1 MIIVLRPDA
10 SEREV
15 DHIVDRLRELGL
27 KSQLSTGQE
36 RTIIG
41 VIGDDRILQNQPLTA
56 LPGVESVLPILAPW
70 KLVSREFKKEGTII
84 DVGGV
89 KIGANRL
96 AIMAGPCAVERLEL
110 TVGIA
115 HEVKAAGASILR
127 GGAYKPRTSPY
138 SFQGL
143 GREGLD
149 YLAEARKQTGLPVVS
164 EILDTRDIELFL
176 EKADIIQIGARNMQ
190 NFELLKEVGAY
201 DKPVL
206 LKRGLSATI
215 KEFLLSAEYIMSRG
229 NRNVMLC
236 ERGIRTFETQYRNTL
251 DLAAIP
257 TLKELSHL
265 PVIVDPSHATGRWNL
280 VAPMSK
286 AAVAAGADGIL
297 IEVHSNPECALC
309 DGEESIK
316 PTKFKELMHDMR
328 KIAHA
333 VGRAREAGSGS
344 AVGEGGQDA
353 ALTASSIARTV
364 CSPAVLLEAPT
375 HFPPTTSWKMVKWF
389 APAIVVSVAW
399 NPAARSAAAAFFDSQ
414 AGQFRSSDAETR
426 TTSASRRSSSSTGNG
441 CGRPD
446 QR

>member
-1 MIIVLRPDA
+1 MIIVLKPEVTEPEIEHIM
-10 SEREV
+10 ER
-15 DHIVDRLRELGL
+15 LQELGL
-27 KSQLSTGQE
+27 KSHVSHGQE

-70 KLVSREFKKEGTII
+70 KLVSREFRKENTVI

-89 KIGANRL
+89 KIGGKKL

-115 HEVKAAGASILR
+115 QEVKSGGASILR
-127 GGAYKPRTSPY
+127 GGAYKPRSSPY

-149 YLAEARKQTGLPVVS
+149 YLIEARKKTGLPVIS

-265 PVIVDPSHATGRWNL
+265 PVIVDPSHATGKWNL

-286 AAVAAGADGIL
+286 AAIAAGADGLL

-316 PTKFKELMHDMR
+316 PNKFRDLMQDVK
-328 KIAHA
+328 KIAEA
-333 VGRAREAGSGS
+333 VGRE
-344 AVGEGGQDA
+344 V
-353 ALTASSIARTV
+353 
-364 CSPAVLLEAPT
+364 
-375 HFPPTTSWKMVKWF
+375 
-389 APAIVVSVAW
+389 
-399 NPAARSAAAAFFDSQ
+399 
-414 AGQFRSSDAETR
+414 
-426 TTSASRRSSSSTGNG
+426 
-441 CGRPD
+441 
-446 QR
+446 

>member
-1 MIIVLRPDA
+1 MIIVLKPEA

-15 DHIVDRLRELGL
+15 DHIIDRLRELGL
-27 KSQLSTGQE
+27 KSQLTTGQE

-41 VIGDDRILQNQPLTA
+41 VIGDDRILHNQ
-56 LPGVESVLPILAPW
+56 
-70 KLVSREFKKEGTII
+70 
-84 DVGGV
+84 
-89 KIGANRL
+89 
-96 AIMAGPCAVERLEL
+96 
-110 TVGIA
+110 
-115 HEVKAAGASILR
+115 
-127 GGAYKPRTSPY
+127 PRTSPY

-149 YLAEARKQTGLPVVS
+149 YLVEAKKQTGLPVVS
-164 EILDTRDIELFL
+164 EIMDTRDIELFL
-176 EKADIIQIGARNMQ
+176 EKADIIQIGTRNMQ

-229 NRNVMLC
+229 NQNVMLC

-251 DLAAIP
+251 DLAAVP

-265 PVIVDPSHATGRWNL
+265 PVIVDPSHATGKWNL

-316 PTKFKELMHDMR
+316 PSKFKELMQDMR
-328 KIAHA
+328 KIAVA
-333 VGRAREAGSGS
+333 VGRE
-344 AVGEGGQDA
+344 
-353 ALTASSIARTV
+353 
-364 CSPAVLLEAPT
+364 
-375 HFPPTTSWKMVKWF
+375 M
-389 APAIVVSVAW
+389 
-399 NPAARSAAAAFFDSQ
+399 
-414 AGQFRSSDAETR
+414 
-426 TTSASRRSSSSTGNG
+426 
-441 CGRPD
+441 
-446 QR
+446 

>member
-1 MIIVLRPDA
+1 MIIVLRPEA
-10 SEREV
+10 TEPEIE
-15 DHIVDRLRELGL
+15 HIMDRLQELGL
-27 KSQLSTGQE
+27 KSHVSHGQE

-70 KLVSREFKKEGTII
+70 KLVSREFRKDNTVI

-89 KIGANRL
+89 KIGGKKL
-96 AIMAGPCAVERLEL
+96 TMMAGPCAVERLEL

-115 HEVKAAGASILR
+115 QEVKAAGAAILR
-127 GGAYKPRTSPY
+127 GGAYKPRSSPY

-149 YLAEARKQTGLPVVS
+149 YLLEAKKKTGLPVVS

-265 PVIVDPSHATGRWNL
+265 PVIVDPSHATGKWEL

-286 AAVAAGADGIL
+286 AAIAAGADGLL

-316 PTKFKELMHDMR
+316 PSKYKDLMQDLR
-328 KIAHA
+328 KIAEA
-333 VGRAREAGSGS
+333 VGRE
-344 AVGEGGQDA
+344 V
-353 ALTASSIARTV
+353 
-364 CSPAVLLEAPT
+364 
-375 HFPPTTSWKMVKWF
+375 
-389 APAIVVSVAW
+389 
-399 NPAARSAAAAFFDSQ
+399 
-414 AGQFRSSDAETR
+414 
-426 TTSASRRSSSSTGNG
+426 
-441 CGRPD
+441 
-446 QR
+446 

>member
-1 MIIVLRPDA
+1 
-10 SEREV
+10 
-15 DHIVDRLRELGL
+15 
-27 KSQLSTGQE
+27 
-36 RTIIG
+36 
-41 VIGDDRILQNQPLTA
+41 
-56 LPGVESVLPILAPW
+56 
-70 KLVSREFKKEGTII
+70 
-84 DVGGV
+84 
-89 KIGANRL
+89 
-96 AIMAGPCAVERLEL
+96 MAGPCAVERLEL

-149 YLAEARKQTGLPVVS
+149 YLLEAKKQTGLPVVS

-316 PTKFKELMHDMR
+316 PIKFKELMQDMR
-328 KIAHA
+328 KIAVA
-333 VGRAREAGSGS
+333 VGRE
-344 AVGEGGQDA
+344 
-353 ALTASSIARTV
+353 L
-364 CSPAVLLEAPT
+364 
-375 HFPPTTSWKMVKWF
+375 
-389 APAIVVSVAW
+389 
-399 NPAARSAAAAFFDSQ
+399 
-414 AGQFRSSDAETR
+414 
-426 TTSASRRSSSSTGNG
+426 
-441 CGRPD
+441 
-446 QR
+446 